1 MGFWLLEVMV
11 DPKFDVEY
19 LSAEDFYRKFK
30 VFKENLNEKGPSL
43 LLKAVENHPFQSTSL
58 KWLSIGSGFGD
69 MEDEIIEMLS
79 KDSKLTIES
88 LDCYEPGNEQ
98 FNHLRNHP
106 FRISNQANVFHE
118 AVLPSTQFR
127 LPNRK
132 VFQHLSPSGVVFILM
147 LEEGQNDQIALRKA
161 TKAHLNFVKER
172 DYQSVT
178 LHGSQ
183 LANEEINS
191 IAEEEFGLKV
201 HEPEKYNITIDL
213 DMADLSPSSTTSQL
227 LSYIISV
234 DFDTFPPQLKDI
246 VDHWVR
252 EHGLL
257 LKDESYQLTQTVTSL
272 MYSKDI

>member
-1 MGFWLLEVMV
+1 
-11 DPKFDVEY
+11 
-19 LSAEDFYRKFK
+19 
-30 VFKENLNEKGPSL
+30 
-43 LLKAVENHPFQSTSL
+43 
-58 KWLSIGSGFGD
+58 

-127 LPNRK
+127 LPKYDLITMFHVHYYWTTKELRQEISRK

-147 LEEGQNDQIALRKA
+147 LEEGQNDQITLRKV

-178 LHGSQ
+178 LHGSRV
-183 LANEEINS
+183 ANEEINS

>member
-1 MGFWLLEVMV
+1 
-11 DPKFDVEY
+11 
-19 LSAEDFYRKFK
+19 
-30 VFKENLNEKGPSL
+30 
-43 LLKAVENHPFQSTSL
+43 
-58 KWLSIGSGFGD
+58 
-69 MEDEIIEMLS
+69 
-79 KDSKLTIES
+79 
-88 LDCYEPGNEQ
+88 
-98 FNHLRNHP
+98 
-106 FRISNQANVFHE
+106 
-118 AVLPSTQFR
+118 
-127 LPNRK
+127 
-132 VFQHLSPSGVVFILM
+132 M

-191 IAEEEFGLKV
+191 IAKEEFGLKV